1 MQGIALV
8 IAFVVAIV
16 LLILMI
22 SKFKVHPFLALI
34 TVSVLFAIVSGMPLL
49 DIKEDGQVVQAGL
62 VSSINGGFS
71 STFAGIGLVIIFG
84 ALIGSILE
92 ATGAAVT
99 MAETVVK
106 WVGPKHP
113 ELAMLI
119 MGWIVSIPVFCD
131 SGFVVLNPIRKALVQ
146 KTKASSV
153 AMTVCLSAGLYASH
167 VFIPPTPGPIAAAE
181 ALEVSNQLL
190 LIMAMGAVVSIPALL
205 VAYFYAKSIGKKIT
219 ASDESANDGTQSY
232 EELITSYG
240 KLPSPMMSFAPIVC
254 PILLM
259 AIGSIA
265 KVAGLSGDFGTF
277 LAFLGTPVIA
287 LAIGVILGVVL
298 IFQTGHGE
306 EFQSLTEAC
315 LKTTGPILFI
325 TGAGGILGRVIS
337 NSGLIGFIKDNAT
350 ALVSLGI
357 IFPFLLSAILKT
369 AQGSSTVALVTTAS
383 IMNPLMATMN
393 LDSTFMRVLT
403 VLAIGAGAMTV
414 SHANDSY
421 FWVVTNFG
429 GLKAEEGYKTQ
440 TVVTLLEG
448 IASAALIVVL
458 WLIFR

>member
-8 IAFVVAIV
+8 IAFIVAII

-34 TVSVLFAIVSGMPLL
+34 TISVLFALVAGMPLM
-49 DIKEDGQVVQAGL
+49 DVKEDGEVVQVGL

-71 STFAGIGLVIIFG
+71 STFSGIGLVIIFG
-84 ALIGSILE
+84 ALIGTILE

-99 MAETVVK
+99 MAETVVG

-131 SGFVVLNPIRKALVQ
+131 SGFVVLNPVRKALVK
-146 KTKASSV
+146 KTKVSSV

-181 ALEVSNQLL
+181 ALEVSGHLL
-190 LIMAMGAVVSIPALL
+190 MIMGMGAVVSIPALL
-205 VAYFYAKSIGKKIT
+205 AAYFYAKFIGKKIT
-219 ASDESANDGTQSY
+219 ASDEVEDDTQQSY
-232 EELITSYG
+232 EELIASYG
-240 KLPSPMMSFAPIVC
+240 KLPSPFMSFSPIIF

-259 AIGSIA
+259 AMGSIA
-265 KVAGLSGDFGTF
+265 NVAGASGGFGT
-277 LAFLGTPVIA
+277 LMAFLGTPMIA
-287 LAIGVILGVVL
+287 LAIGVIFGIIL

-306 EFQSLTEAC
+306 QFHSLTESC
-315 LKTTGPILFI
+315 LKTVGPILFI

-337 NSGLIGFIKDNAT
+337 NSGLIDFIKDNAT

-393 LDSTFMRVLT
+393 LDSTLMRVLT

-440 TVVTLLEG
+440 TLVTLLEG
-448 IASAALIVVL
+448 VASAALIVVL

>member
-8 IAFVVAIV
+8 IAFIVAIV

-34 TVSVLFAIVSGMPLL
+34 TISVLFALVAGMPLM
-49 DIKEDGQVVQAGL
+49 DVKEDGEVVQVGL

-71 STFAGIGLVIIFG
+71 STFSGIGLVIIFG
-84 ALIGSILE
+84 ALIGTILE

-99 MAETVVK
+99 MAETVVG

-131 SGFVVLNPIRKALVQ
+131 SGFVVLNPVRKALVK
-146 KTKASSV
+146 KTKVSSV

-181 ALEVSNQLL
+181 ALEVSGHLL
-190 LIMAMGAVVSIPALL
+190 MIMGMGAVVSIPALL
-205 VAYFYAKSIGKKIT
+205 AAYFYAKFIGKKIT
-219 ASDESANDGTQSY
+219 ASDEVEDDTQQSY
-232 EELITSYG
+232 EELIASYG
-240 KLPSPMMSFAPIVC
+240 KLPSPFMSFSPIIF

-259 AIGSIA
+259 AMGSIA
-265 KVAGLSGDFGTF
+265 NVAGASGGFGT
-277 LAFLGTPVIA
+277 LMAFLGTPMIA
-287 LAIGVILGVVL
+287 LAIGVIFGIIL

-306 EFQSLTEAC
+306 QFHSLTESC
-315 LKTTGPILFI
+315 LKTVGPILFI

-337 NSGLIGFIKDNAT
+337 NSGMIDFIKDNAT

-393 LDSTFMRVLT
+393 LDSTLMRVLT

-440 TVVTLLEG
+440 TLVTLLEG
-448 IASAALIVVL
+448 VASAALIVVL